1 MYQVDWPSR
10 VVITYHQLEI
20 LLLLKQGLSKREICS
35 KLGVSTSEV
44 YGSVRRIRENWVHL
58 PKFMKVINEKSLW
71 EVIEKEGATKSP
83 MRWVQRKFEEGY
95 HIGTPPYGYRKD
107 ERDELV
113 EKPEEKK
120 VVIKLFTDAD
130 NNKSIGQL
138 SRDSGLLKDKGKTGS
153 SKDKVRYILSKDKV
167 RYILQ
172 NPVYKGMIRWMGDA
186 RRGRHDPMVDS
197 ELFDRVQE
205 KLKGGRKFGFR
216 SLPSEYY
223 YDLQG
228 RVCLNLEKVERIK
241 RLWQLRLKKLNRAE
255 IADEL
260 EMTAEEVRW
269 KLRNPFY
276 AAKKEV
282 EGEWFDMDHEP
293 IVDFDTW
300 VAANRVVV
308 TRTDAIRK
316 TQAKRKRRNMNK
328 VVAALGSR
336 RERTCSEISKDVN
349 LSMATVYKRL
359 YDLEKEGSVKR
370 IPPVR
375 ERKGVSFPTRWQFQ
389 D

>member
-1 MYQVDWPSR
+1 MSVRMYQVEWPSR
-10 VVITYHQLEI
+10 VVITYRQLQI

-35 KLGVSTSEV
+35 KLGVSRSEV
-44 YGSVRRIRENWVHL
+44 YSSVKRIRENWVHL
-58 PKFMKVINEKSLW
+58 PKFMKIINEKNLW

-83 MRWVQRKFEEGY
+83 MRWVQRKFEKGY
-95 HIGTPPYGYRKD
+95 HISTPPYGYRKN
-107 ERDELV
+107 EKYELV

-120 VVIKLFTDAD
+120 VVIKLFMDAD

-138 SRDSGLLKDKGKTGS
+138 SRETG
-153 SKDKVRYILSKDKV
+153 LSKDKV

-172 NPVYKGMIRWMGDA
+172 NPVYKGMIRWMGDT
-186 RRGRHDPMVDS
+186 RRGRHDPMVNS

-216 SLPSEYY
+216 SLPTEYY

-228 RVCLNLEKVERIK
+228 RVCVNLEKAERIK
-241 RLWQLRLKKLNRAE
+241 RLWLLRLKKLNRAE
-255 IADEL
+255 IAKEL
-260 EMTAEEVRW
+260 GMTAEEVRW

-276 AAKKEV
+276 AAKKKV
-282 EGEWFDMDHEP
+282 EGKWFDMDHEP
-293 IVDFDTW
+293 IIDFDTW

-316 TQAKRKRRNMNK
+316 IQAKRKRKNMNK

-349 LSMATVYKRL
+349 LSINTVYKRL
-359 YDLEKEGSVKR
+359 YDLEEEGSVKR

-375 ERKGVSFPTRWQFQ
+375 ERKGVPFPTRWQFQ